1 MACCLLGSGH
11 AGRPVIGVIQR
22 VSRASVSVSE
32 EVVAQIGAGLLVLV
46 GVSHSDTAEDARALG
61 SKIVGLRVF
70 GDDRGLMNKS
80 VGETGGQVLVVSQFT
95 LLGDARKGRRPSF
108 VTAASPDIAA
118 PLIVQLELAI
128 GQHGVLVQSGA
139 FGAHMRVELVN
150 DGPVTLILRTEA
162 GRII

>member
-1 MACCLLGSGH
+1 
-11 AGRPVIGVIQR
+11 VVGVIQR

-32 EVVAQIGAGLLVLV
+32 EVVAEIGAGLLVLV
-46 GVSHSDTAEDARALG
+46 GVTHSDTVEDARALG
-61 SKIVGLRVF
+61 SKIAGLRVF
-70 GDDRGLMNKS
+70 SDDSGLMNKS

-108 VTAASPDIAA
+108 AEAAPPEIAAS
-118 PLIVQLELAI
+118 LIEQLELAI
-128 GQHGVLVQSGA
+128 DQLGVAVQRGI

-162 GRII
+162 GRIS

>member
-1 MACCLLGSGH
+1 
-11 AGRPVIGVIQR
+11 VIGVIQR
-22 VSRASVSVSE
+22 VSRASVSVSG
-32 EVVAQIGAGLLVLV
+32 EVVARIGAGLLVLV
-46 GVSHSDTAEDARALG
+46 GVTHSDTGEDARALG

-70 GDDRGLMNKS
+70 SDERGLMNKS

-108 VTAASPDIAA
+108 VNAASPEIAA
-118 PLIVQLELAI
+118 PLIEQLELAI
-128 GQHGVLVQSGA
+128 DQHGISVQRGV

-162 GRII
+162 GRIT

>member
-1 MACCLLGSGH
+1 M
-11 AGRPVIGVIQR
+11 IGVIQR

-32 EVVAQIGAGLLVLV
+32 EVVARIGTGLLVLV
-46 GVSHSDTAEDARALG
+46 GVTHSDTVEDARALG

-70 GDDRGLMNKS
+70 SDDNGLMNKS

-108 VTAASPDIAA
+108 VNAASHEVAA
-118 PLIVQLELAI
+118 PLIEQLELAI
-128 GQHGVLVQSGA
+128 DQRGISVQRGV
-139 FGAHMRVELVN
+139 FGADMRVELVN

>member
-1 MACCLLGSGH
+1 
-11 AGRPVIGVIQR
+11 VIGVIQR

-32 EVVAQIGAGLLVLV
+32 EVVARIGAGLLVLV
-46 GVSHSDTAEDARALG
+46 GVTRSDTGEDARALG

-70 GDDRGLMNKS
+70 SDESGLMNKS

-108 VTAASPDIAA
+108 VNAASPEIAA
-118 PLIVQLELAI
+118 PLIEQLELAI
-128 GQHGVLVQSGA
+128 DQHGVAVQRGV
-139 FGAHMRVELVN
+139 FGAHMLVELVN

-162 GRII
+162 GRIT